1 MAMSSDFQ
9 NVLRMTKLDG
19 SNYRSWAFNMRLYLE
34 SFDLFGHVDES
45 LEPPAEGATEAVKKA
60 YRLASK
66 KAWTQICLA
75 VEPEHQIH
83 VGDMRTAKEA
93 WDALKSQFAR
103 ESISQKVR
111 LRHQYYSCRLSE
123 GNMLEHINNL
133 RSLRDQLKE
142 MGVNIDDK

>member
-60 YRLASK
+60 YRSAAK
-66 KAWTQICLA
+66 KRGHKCVWL
-75 VEPEHQIH
+75 
-83 VGDMRTAKEA
+83 
-93 WDALKSQFAR
+93 LSL
-103 ESISQKVR
+103 SIKFM
-111 LRHQYYSCRLSE
+111 SE
-123 GNMLEHINNL
+123 IRVPQRKPGMP
-133 RSLRDQLKE
+133 
-142 MGVNIDDK
+142 